1 MVAYMFKTS
10 TNMEAKVQFA
20 RDVLNRRGWS
30 YIYGVAHIESAY
42 LVTNHVFNFFYAC
55 PYIAA
60 ILNLSRS
67 ENYKA

>member
-1 MVAYMFKTS
+1 MAAYMFKTS

-42 LVTNHVFNFFYAC
+42 LVTNHVFNFFMHA
-55 PYIAA
+55 
-60 ILNLSRS
+60 LT
-67 ENYKA
+67 